1 MQPLLY
7 STTTNTLHLRN
18 FLQTPSLRQRLDTAN
33 LLDANHAER
42 RLPVRRTTRREDL
55 PRPRPAYAV
64 LSKKLDN
71 KSTSSDG
78 SRALQQC
85 ARQEGERL
93 VTRDAPPL
101 LASFHRSRSPNRS
114 FLVSY
119 CTELDVCQYLFPVNC
134 IMRVKCY
141 CAPPVACCIST
152 FFFAIEVSSLLLFQK
167 NKKKKALLC
176 TGSLLRCPRRCG

>member
-1 MQPLLY
+1 MNVTTLIERTECPIANCTVFPPSTTSMQPLLY

-55 PRPRPAYAV
+55 PRPRPACAV

-78 SRALQQC
+78 FLRALQQC

-101 LASFHRSRSPNRS
+101 LACVSPIMLHVRQIAHFWSATVLSWLFVSQLIYFQSTGSCESNVTVHLRSRVVSLP
-114 FLVSY
+114 FL
-119 CTELDVCQYLFPVNC
+119 CN
-134 IMRVKCY
+134 
-141 CAPPVACCIST
+141 
-152 FFFAIEVSSLLLFQK
+152 
-167 NKKKKALLC
+167 
-176 TGSLLRCPRRCG
+176 